1 MFVIEYLQSFR
12 PYYCHGTTQSLKIQN
27 LHYFLLKLEFNTK
40 NYIKEIKKNTDEYF
54 RTFIN
59 RDSLAAG
66 ILLLLPGEKDTQTPH
81 DSDEIY
87 YIIRGDGFLKI
98 NKKDYPLSEGKVFF
112 VAKNVEHYFFGNTT
126 ELAVLY
132 FFGGPDS

>member
-1 MFVIEYLQSFR
+1 LNTYRVLD
-12 PYYCHGTTQSLKIQN
+12 PDYCHGITPQSLKIHN

-40 NYIKEIKKNTDEYF
+40 DYIKEIKKNTDEYF
-54 RTFIN
+54 HTFIN
-59 RDSLAAG
+59 RETLAAG
-66 ILLLLPGEKDTQTPH
+66 ILLLQPGEKDTQTPH

-112 VAKNVEHYFFGNTT
+112 VAKNVEHYFFGNTS